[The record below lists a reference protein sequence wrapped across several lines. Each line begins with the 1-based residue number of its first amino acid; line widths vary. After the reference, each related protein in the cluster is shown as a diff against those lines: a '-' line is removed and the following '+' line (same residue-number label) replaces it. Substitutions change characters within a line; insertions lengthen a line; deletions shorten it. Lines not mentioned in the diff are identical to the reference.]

1 MAHGWRVSSS
11 HLSKD
16 SDEGPIANRDRR
28 QLDWDTEKHQQWREV
43 MSDVHGDSVDHPG
56 SGIAPRRWR
65 VGIFSLAR
73 LVPLL
78 PQVVTLTF

>member
-73 LVPLL
+73 LV
-78 PQVVTLTF
+78 TLDVPTF